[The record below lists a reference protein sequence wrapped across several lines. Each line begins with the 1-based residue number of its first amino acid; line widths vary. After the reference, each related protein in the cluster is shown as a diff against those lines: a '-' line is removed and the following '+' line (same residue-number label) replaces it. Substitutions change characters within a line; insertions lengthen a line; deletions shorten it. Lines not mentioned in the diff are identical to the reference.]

1 MDSAD
6 FVSCLTSEVAKEAA
20 AHLHLGEA
28 VIKVSNNDPHFNLA
42 ERFSRSILTAR
53 SRTSDLKLR
62 CISTERIGLEAS

>member
-1 MDSAD
+1 MDDAD

-28 VIKVSNNDPHFNLA
+28 VIKVSSNDPHFNLA
-42 ERFSRSILTAR
+42 EWFSRSILTAP